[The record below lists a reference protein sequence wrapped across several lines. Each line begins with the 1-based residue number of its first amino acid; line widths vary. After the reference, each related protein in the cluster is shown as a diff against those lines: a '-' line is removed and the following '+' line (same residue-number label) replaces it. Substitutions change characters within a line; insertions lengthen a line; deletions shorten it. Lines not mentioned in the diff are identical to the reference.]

1 VFTNPATVES
11 NLNNPDSVNLY
22 SVPTNITS
30 DVETYGYGFSL
41 DYSIAA
47 NFVAGINASSDI
59 LSKVPAGYI
68 ASFNAP
74 KLRLGATINN
84 NGFGHGK
91 RGIMSL
97 AYRWQKGVQYEEDF
111 GNGLVPAFHI
121 LDAQVG
127 YKFPAQKFVVKL
139 GANNLLNQY
148 YRNAFANA
156 SIGGLYYVSFGYN
169 LY

>member
-1 VFTNPATVES
+1 VQS
-11 NLNNPDSVNLY
+11 NVNNPDSVNLY

-30 DVETYGYGFSL
+30 DVKTYGFGIGL
-41 DYSIAA
+41 DYSLPA
-47 NFVAGINASSDI
+47 NFIVGVNASSDV
-59 LSKVPAGYI
+59 LSEVPPGFV

-84 NGFGHGK
+84 NGFGHDN
-91 RGIMSL
+91 RAIMSL
-97 AYRWQKGVQYEEDF
+97 AYRWQKEVNYEDDF
-111 GNGLVPAFHI
+111 GNGLVPAFHT
-121 LDAQVG
+121 LDAQIG

-148 YRNAFANA
+148 YRNAFGNA